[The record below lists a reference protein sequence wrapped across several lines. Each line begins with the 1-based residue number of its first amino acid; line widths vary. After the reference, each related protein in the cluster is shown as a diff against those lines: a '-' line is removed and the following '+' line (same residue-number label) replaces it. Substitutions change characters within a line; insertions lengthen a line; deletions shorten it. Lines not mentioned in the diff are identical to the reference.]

1 MQNEQFIMVSTFCEN
16 YHIDPSFIHS
26 LNEYGLI
33 EMNTIEENDFIAS
46 DKVQELEKFI
56 HLHYDL
62 EINIAGIDAIANL
75 LERVKNLQ
83 DEIASLKNKLRM
95 YE

>member
-1 MQNEQFIMVSTFCEN
+1 MTEEQFILVSTFCEK
-16 YHIDPSFIHS
+16 YQVEPSFVQS
-26 LNEYGLI
+26 LSEYGLI
-33 EMNTIEENDFIAS
+33 EMNNINESDFIS
-46 DKVQELEKFI
+46 LDRIHDVEKFI

-62 EINIAGIDAIANL
+62 DINVEGIDAISHL
-75 LERVKNLQ
+75 LARLKVLQ